1 MPQSVEIDEKSGF
14 CGGVIH
20 AIETAEKLLRTQG
33 RIFSLGAVVHNE
45 AELSRLREEGLV
57 TIDHDDLSQ
66 IKDAGEETLL
76 IRAHG
81 EPPSTYENIR
91 KAGFKVVDC
100 TCPVVLN
107 LQGKIRETY
116 NEKAPRGG
124 QTVIF
129 GKRGHAEVLGL
140 VGQVND
146 DACVVENE
154 SQLQSL
160 VSGGR
165 LDVSRDIDIFSQT
178 TMGSE
183 EYGAI
188 CNSLRS
194 LMKEGA
200 SLTVHDTICRQ
211 VALRYSN
218 LRNFARNHDV
228 IIFVAGGTSS
238 NGKVLSDICR
248 SVNIRTFNVGS
259 AREVRPHWFRSDDK
273 VGVCGATSTPKWLL
287 EQVASC
293 IEKF

>member
-1 MPQSVEIDEKSGF
+1 MPHSVEIDEKSGF

-20 AIETAEKLLRTQG
+20 AIETAERLLRTQP
-33 RIFSLGAVVHNE
+33 RIYSLGDVVHNE

-66 IKDAGEETLL
+66 ISNASSETLL

-81 EPPSTYENIR
+81 EPPETYR
-91 KAGFKVVDC
+91 KIARAGFKVADC
-100 TCPVVLN
+100 TCPVVLG
-107 LQGKIRETY
+107 LQKKIRDTY
-116 NEKAPRGG
+116 NEKAASGG
-124 QTVIF
+124 QIVIF

-140 VGQVND
+140 VGQVDD

-154 SQLQSL
+154 SQLQTL
-160 VSGGR
+160 VDNGT
-165 LDVSRDIDIFSQT
+165 LDVHRAIDIFSQT
-178 TMGSE
+178 TMSSE
-183 EYGAI
+183 GYS
-188 CNSLRS
+188 SLCAFLRT
-194 LMKEGA
+194 LLKEGG

-211 VALRYSN
+211 VALRHSN
-218 LRNFARNHDV
+218 LRDFARSHDI
-228 IIFVAGGTSS
+228 IIFVAGCTSS

-259 AREVRPHWFRSDDK
+259 AQEVRPHWFRSDDN

-293 IEKF
+293 IEIL

>member
-1 MPQSVEIDEKSGF
+1 MPHSVEIDEKSGF

-20 AIETAEKLLRTQG
+20 AIETAERLLRTQG
-33 RIFSLGAVVHNE
+33 RLFSLGAVVHNE

-66 IKDAGEETLL
+66 INDAGSETLL

-81 EPPSTYENIR
+81 EPPATYEKIKR
-91 KAGFKVVDC
+91 AGFKVVDC

-107 LQGKIRETY
+107 LQEKIRKTY
-116 NEKAPRGG
+116 SEKAPGGG

-154 SQLQSL
+154 SQLQAL
-160 VSGGR
+160 VSSGR
-165 LDVSRDIDIFSQT
+165 LDISRDIDIFSQT

-183 EYGAI
+183 EYGTI
-188 CNSLRS
+188 CNSLRN
-194 LMKEGA
+194 LMKGEA
-200 SLTVHDTICRQ
+200 ALTVHDTICRQ

-218 LRNFARNHDV
+218 LRNFARSHDV
-228 IIFVAGGTSS
+228 IVFVAGGTSS

-259 AREVRPHWFRSDDK
+259 AREVRPQWFRPDDK

-293 IEKF
+293 IENF